1 MAKLIRNRRVADDSW
16 LWLKPDASGSLPS
29 VPDEG
34 DVIVPLAV
42 WLERR
47 EALLSR
53 KGRTGVWLDSKE
65 GPEAMVSNLS
75 LLPLVAVNFPV
86 FADGRGFSTA
96 RLLRERYGYQGEL
109 RAVGDVLRDQLLYM
123 ERCGF
128 DSFALREDQEVG
140 DALAAFNELPATYQ
154 ASAVQPL
161 PLFRRRV
168 SQPS

>member
-16 LWLKPDASGSLPS
+16 LWFRPDASGSLPF
-29 VPDEG
+29 VPDAG

-47 EALLSR
+47 DALLAR
-53 KGRTGVWLDSKE
+53 AGRTGVWLDSKE
-65 GPEAMVSNLS
+65 GPEAIVADLG

-86 FADGRGFSTA
+86 FGDGRGFSTA
-96 RLLRERYGYQGEL
+96 RLLRERHSYQGEL

-128 DSFALREDQEVG
+128 DSFALREDQDVG
-140 DALAAFNELPATYQ
+140 EALTAFNELPATYQ

-161 PLFRRRV
+161 PLFRRRL

>member
-16 LWLKPDASGSLPS
+16 LWLKPDAAGALPC

-34 DVIVPLAV
+34 DVIVPLAL

-47 EALLSR
+47 EALLAR
-53 KGRTGVWLDSKE
+53 KGRTGVWLDSRE
-65 GPEAMVSNLS
+65 GPEAIVSNLS
-75 LLPLVAVNFPV
+75 LLPLVAVNFPA

-96 RLLRERYGYQGEL
+96 RLLRERYGYPGEL
-109 RAVGDVLRDQLLYM
+109 RAVGDVLRDHVLYM

-128 DSFALREDQEVG
+128 DSFALREDQDIAEV
-140 DALAAFNELPATYQ
+140 LAAFNELPESYQ

-161 PLFRRRV
+161 PLFRRRLGQ
-168 SQPS
+168 SS